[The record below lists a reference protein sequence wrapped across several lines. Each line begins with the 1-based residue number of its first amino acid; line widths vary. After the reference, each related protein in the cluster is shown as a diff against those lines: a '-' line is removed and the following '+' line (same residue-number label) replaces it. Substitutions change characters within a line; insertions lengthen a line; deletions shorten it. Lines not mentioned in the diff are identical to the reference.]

1 MAEAVMAIGGVVG
14 AYGQFTQAKASER
27 AEKLRKRQMNLDA
40 MRKKRELIREGVMAR
55 AQALSAATAQ
65 GAGEGSGLAGG
76 IAQVTGQVNRNVQA
90 TNQDQQLGNKMFRAN
105 QSYAQGGMISSVGQ
119 GIASVGQQLP
129 GGKDA
134 LGMIGAR

>member
-55 AQALSAATAQ
+55 AQAVSAATAQ

-76 IAQVTGQVNRNVQA
+76 VAQVTGQVNRNVLA
-90 TNQDQQLGNKMFRAN
+90 TGQDQQLGNRMFKAN
-105 QSYAQGGMISSVGQ
+105 QKYAQGGMISAVGS
-119 GIASVGQQLP
+119 GISSVGQQLP
-129 GGKDA
+129 GAQDA
-134 LGMIGAR
+134 MKMMGS